1 MDKPITPTGQLT
13 PHPEGS
19 GWGSWLGVRK
29 DAEKAPAEVKGGSGH
44 YRDREVTVHSWWL
57 QGPEPGHSSS
67 VSKWRRTPRDTGV
80 SLEVLLTGDCSPSLK
95 YLSANYRPTGV
106 CVALTCYKG
115 GVTCRD
121 IPRSH
126 TESCALR

>member
-1 MDKPITPTGQLT
+1 M
-13 PHPEGS
+13 
-19 GWGSWLGVRK
+19 
-29 DAEKAPAEVKGGSGH
+29 
-44 YRDREVTVHSWWL
+44 HSWWL

-67 VSKWRRTPRDTGV
+67 VGKRRRALRDSGV
-80 SLEVLLTGDCSPSLK
+80 LLEVLLLTQQK
-95 YLSANYRPTGV
+95 YLSANYWPTGA
-106 CVALTCYKG
+106 CIGLTYYKG